1 MYIPKNKI
9 ITDLYTR
16 GNEFQYLSNKE
27 EYSGYYHKLYNG
39 KFYTGKNPN
48 DNPVLE
54 IIKTPSNDE
63 QWEATPL
70 TGETLY
76 STFANNFDG
85 EIVPGQFQNMRE
97 IDVYNA
103 FKEVDVNQVFKLP
116 YSYYPSPTEDDY
128 NLGVFTRYFCVK
140 VNENSFLEINK
151 DTFDSLTSKKSDW
164 VHQLYFTFEVLW
176 TLTGEEKEV
185 EQTNYNVTLITEQ
198 RLQSQL
204 KRRGF
209 IEFLKGKYLKFYKS

>member
-39 KFYTGKNPN
+39 KFYTGKTPN
-48 DNPVLE
+48 DKPVLE
-54 IIKTPSNDE
+54 IIKIPSNDE

-76 STFANNFDG
+76 STYANNFDG
-85 EIVPGQFQNMRE
+85 ETVPGQFQNMRE

-103 FKEVDVNQVFKLP
+103 LKETDINQVFKLP
-116 YSYYPSPTEDDY
+116 YSYYSSPTEDDY

-140 VNENSFLEINK
+140 INENIYLEIDK
-151 DTFDSLTSKKSDW
+151 DTYDALLQEDETYEY
-164 VHQLYFTFEVLW
+164 VLYTPFRLQW
-176 TLTGEEKEV
+176 TLTGEKNEV
-185 EQTNYNVTLITEQ
+185 KQANFNATQIREQ
-198 RLQSQL
+198 RLKRQGL
-204 KRRGF
+204 K
-209 IEFLKGKYLKFYKS
+209 EFLKENYLKFYKS

>member
-48 DNPVLE
+48 DKPVSE
-54 IIKTPSNDE
+54 IIRIPTNDA
-63 QWEATPL
+63 QWEETPL

-76 STFANNFDG
+76 STYTSNFDG
-85 EIVPGQFQNMRE
+85 ETVPGQYQNMRE

-103 FKEVDVNQVFKLP
+103 VKGIDINQVFQLP
-116 YSYYPSPTEDDY
+116 PAYYPTPTEDDY

-140 VNENSFLEINK
+140 INENVYLEISK
-151 DTFDSLTSKKSDW
+151 DTYDNLTQEKKDW
-164 VHQLYFTFEVLW
+164 AYELYTPFWLQW
-176 TLTGEEKEV
+176 TLTGKEKEV
-185 EQTNYNVTLITEQ
+185 ELVNSNAIAITEQ
-198 RLQSQL
+198 RLN
-204 KRRGF
+204 RRGLR
-209 IEFLKGKYLKFYKS
+209 EFLKGNYLKFYKP

>member
-1 MYIPKNKI
+1 MYVPKNKI
-9 ITDLYTR
+9 VTNLYTN
-16 GNEFQYLSNKE
+16 GGEYQYSSSL
-27 EYSGYYHKLYNG
+27 EYIGPYYKLFNG
-39 KFYTGKNPN
+39 KVFSGKNP
-48 DNPVLE
+48 DDKPTVELLPFSPP
-54 IIKTPSNDE
+54 ITQSITPTSVR
-63 QWEATPL
+63 P
-70 TGETLY
+70 G
-76 STFANNFDG
+76 FDG
-85 EIVPGQFQNMRE
+85 DGPPYPSGFSDDQINIG
-97 IDVYNA
+97 D
-103 FKEVDVNQVFKLP
+103 NQVYIFLKEEQVTSKSFNLP
-116 YSYYPSPTEDDY
+116 YSFYPQPTEDDY

-164 VHQLYFTFEVLW
+164 AHQLYFTFEVLW